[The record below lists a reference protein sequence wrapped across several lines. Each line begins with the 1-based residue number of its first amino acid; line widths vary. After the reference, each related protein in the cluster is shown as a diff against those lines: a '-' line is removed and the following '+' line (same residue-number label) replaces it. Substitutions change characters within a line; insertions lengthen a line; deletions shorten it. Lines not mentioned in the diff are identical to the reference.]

1 MPYKVDTDRIKL
13 SDTQDRRRKITDVQR
28 EEICTLYENGHSIR
42 SIARQYGV
50 YPRTISIIC
59 KPETLATLR
68 EYTREH
74 WREFQQPKE
83 QRTAATRETRRYRQ
97 SVLKVDSDNTDNADN
112 TDNTEGNDSTDNSN
126 TIPNKVNK

>member
-13 SDTQDRRRKITDVQR
+13 SDTQDRRRKITDAQR
-28 EEICTLYENGHSIR
+28 EEIRTLYENGHSIR

-59 KPETLATLR
+59 KSKTRAALR

-74 WREFQQPKE
+74 WREFQQSKE
-83 QRTAATRETRRYRQ
+83 QRTAATRETRRYWQ
-97 SVLKVDSDNTDNADN
+97 SVLSGNAD
-112 TDNTEGNDSTDNSN
+112 STAYSN

>member
-1 MPYKVDTDRIKL
+1 MPYKVDTDHIKL
-13 SDTQDRRRKITDVQR
+13 SDTQDRRRKITDEHR
-28 EEICTLYENGHSIR
+28 EEIRTLYANGHSIR

-59 KPETLATLR
+59 KPETRAALH
-68 EYTREH
+68 EYTKEH

-83 QRTAATRETRRYRQ
+83 RRTAATRETRRYRQ
-97 SVLKVDSDNTDNADN
+97 RILNSAPDGVEYSNTVS
-112 TDNTEGNDSTDNSN
+112 DSTLYSN

>member
-13 SDTQDRRRKITDVQR
+13 SDTQDRRRKITDEQR
-28 EEICTLYENGHSIR
+28 DEIRTLYANGRSIR

-59 KPETLATLR
+59 KPETRAALR
-68 EYTREH
+68 EYTKEH

-83 QRTAATRETRRYRQ
+83 RRTAAIRETRRYRQ
-97 SVLKVDSDNTDNADN
+97 RVLNDNSDSAEYSNTAS
-112 TDNTEGNDSTDNSN
+112 DSTHYSN
-126 TIPNKVNK
+126 TIPDKVNK

>member
-13 SDTQDRRRKITDVQR
+13 SDTQDRRRKITDEQR
-28 EEICTLYENGHSIR
+28 EEIRTLYANGHSIR

-59 KPETLATLR
+59 KPETRAASR
-68 EYTREH
+68 EYTKEH
-74 WREFQQPKE
+74 WREFQHPKE
-83 QRTAATRETRRYRQ
+83 RRTAATRETRRYRQ
-97 SVLKVDSDNTDNADN
+97 RILNSAPDGVEYSNTAS
-112 TDNTEGNDSTDNSN
+112 DSTHYSN

>member
-13 SDTQDRRRKITDVQR
+13 SDTQDRRRKITDEQR
-28 EEICTLYENGHSIR
+28 EEIRTLYENGHSIR

-50 YPRTISIIC
+50 YPRTISVIC

-83 QRTAATRETRRYRQ
+83 QRTTATRETRRYRQ
-97 SVLKVDSDNTDNADN
+97 SVLSGNTDS
-112 TDNTEGNDSTDNSN
+112 TETNDGQHRE
-126 TIPNKVNK
+126 